1 MWDKL
6 LLKLKLMRSNS
17 NTRRQLEKRLCN
29 YKSAF
34 TAYDL
39 HTLYEL
45 IKRGGAPTTIY
56 QEYGRTIEVNIDS
69 TPIDWFMFRIKYS
82 VDPMDMDIIM
92 VIQVFAGAPQV
103 GSMESDTIN
112 LRVESITDN
121 GRPRRKIVER
131 NLTFINAI
139 AFENLESNCKTP
151 KVENDLTVI
160 KKILAYSFSVIINHI
175 IDWRMIS

>member
-6 LLKLKLMRSNS
+6 LLKLKLRHSVS
-17 NTRRQLEKRLCN
+17 NTRKQLERRLCN

-34 TAYDL
+34 TAEDL

-45 IKRGGAPTTIY
+45 IKRGGALTTIY
-56 QEYGRTIEVNIDS
+56 QEYGKTVEVNIDS
-69 TPIDWFMFRIKYS
+69 SPIDWFSFRIKYS
-82 VDPMDMDIIM
+82 VDSMDMDIIM
-92 VIQVFAGAPQV
+92 IIQVFAGAPQV

-112 LRVESITDN
+112 LRVESIMGNTK
-121 GRPRRKIVER
+121 PRRKIIER

-139 AFENLESNCKTP
+139 SFENLESDCKTP
-151 KVENDLTVI
+151 NVENNLTVI
-160 KKILAYSFSVIINHI
+160 KKILADSFGIMINHI